1 MTDLKGES
9 GLGSLGD
16 ALACDDF
23 AASSAWVREAASL
36 DKNDLLLAFE
46 REVRAALDDYS
57 LEGTIRL
64 LRIKLLFQECS
75 SFFEALDAVEM
86 LKIIETEAL
95 GPASVGGRGTSP
107 IVGICNFRGSKLAEA
122 RHFDEAIAH
131 FNEAL
136 RLDDGFVPA
145 YCNRARC
152 FLEREDLPAA
162 IHDAGQIEARDPAYL
177 PGQETIGLVRTFERL
192 RATRRES
199 IASLAHVHGLT
210 TLMQQYDRPVAST
223 RELMQRNAR
232 ILTIETTQDAS
243 RTAADL
249 NHEGVMAGRQGNYQQ
264 AIELFGSAVEREPAF
279 ADAWYNRGKTYRLWG
294 LPAEAISDFTQAIK
308 IDSSHGD
315 ALLLLE
321 ETQEEVLADERAN
334 WPISAQD
341 AMVPSAWP
349 SEERISQSN
358 MGLVLHEPGNEGNP
372 IGRIAACPAHL
383 VNFSRRLLAIGS
395 PSVLR
400 ELTEDSRIQISID
413 SIHRGDARRKS
424 EQWDDA
430 QSLYRLALRLLLAG
444 KSELGPKIV
453 TLNGLGI
460 VYRTK
465 AKAQL
470 RADLI
475 RVRESASSFKREL
488 ILPEL
493 VFHAMSAGALRLA
506 WQAKACHILALD
518 LAIESSNIA
527 SQANQVA
534 NVATVEQVLGNL
546 DSARRYLCWAKQV
559 HEGLGRTASVAVDD
573 QMLAS
578 IEKELG
584 RAGIKELH
592 T

>member
-1 MTDLKGES
+1 MTKS
-9 GLGSLGD
+9 GFGSLGD
-16 ALACDDF
+16 ALACNDF

-36 DKNDLLLAFE
+36 DKDDLLLAFE
-46 REVRAALDDYS
+46 RQVHAALDDYS
-57 LEGTIRL
+57 LAGTIRL
-64 LRIKLLFQECS
+64 LRIKLLFHECS
-75 SFFEALDAVEM
+75 GFFEARDAVEM
-86 LKIIETEAL
+86 IKIIETKAI
-95 GPASVGGRGTSP
+95 GPASVGGPDTHS
-107 IVGICNFRGSKLAEA
+107 IVRICNFRGSKLAEA

-136 RLDDGFVPA
+136 RIDDGFVPA

-152 FLEREDLPAA
+152 FLERGDLPAA
-162 IHDAGQIEARDPAYL
+162 ISDAGQIEARDPAYL

-199 IASLAHVHGLT
+199 IASLAHLHGLT
-210 TLMQQYDRPVAST
+210 ALMQQYDRPVAST
-223 RELMQRNAR
+223 RELMQRNPR
-232 ILTIETTQDAS
+232 ILTTETALDAKK
-243 RTAADL
+243 TAADL
-249 NHEGVMAGRQGNYQQ
+249 NQEGVMAGRQGNYQR
-264 AIELFGSAVEREPAF
+264 AIELFGRAVEREPTF
-279 ADAWYNRGKTYRLWG
+279 ADAWYNRGKTYRLSG
-294 LPAEAISDFTQAIK
+294 LPADAISDFTQAIK
-308 IDSSHGD
+308 FDPTHDD

-321 ETQEEVLADERAN
+321 ETQEEALGDERVN
-334 WPISAQD
+334 WPISKQD
-341 AMVPSAWP
+341 AMVPSEWP
-349 SEERISQSN
+349 SEERISQSD
-358 MGLVLHEPGNEGNP
+358 MGLVLHERDSEGNP
-372 IGRIAACPAHL
+372 IGQVVACPARL
-383 VNFSRRLLAIGS
+383 VDFSRRLLAIGS

-400 ELTEDSRIQISID
+400 ELNEDSRIQLSID
-413 SIHRGDARRKS
+413 SIHRGDGRRKS
-424 EQWDDA
+424 EHWDDA

-444 KSELGPKIV
+444 KSEPGPKIV
-453 TLNGLGI
+453 ALNGLGI

-475 RVRESASSFKREL
+475 RVRDSASSFKLEL

-518 LAIESSNIA
+518 FAIETSNIA

-546 DSARRYLCWAKQV
+546 DSARRYLCWAREIHK
-559 HEGLGRTASVAVDD
+559 GLGRSASVAVDN
-573 QMLAS
+573 QMLAT